1 MRPYAQRARL
11 AKVAIV
17 WFAIALIDAAFG
29 GRLMFRLLV
38 LTLVLWVGGCTIVRQ
53 ELDNRGG
60 YVDYLADKYWW
71 KADSK
76 KMRALRAYALHAAI
90 ARIAMISPKGAAE
103 RNQLAYQIGSAG
115 LYARQLVK
123 CAYDTVGE
131 PCFYFDSIM
140 VDYVN
145 ALYTAAVAALPLE
158 DAQKLISN
166 ITGGIAGTAG
176 AVDILH
182 ALIQLGVDAVRYGTV
197 SAALYR
203 DSLELEVQVW
213 INSPNEPGSIVSPQ
227 DVAVL
232 AAIYATGRDDIPAW
246 RGEIEKLLT
255 RGLEPT
261 PNRRYLARL
270 FQLMSYACNQIT
282 SDETFRSRCIVDPGV
297 RDGRMADLG
306 PAPTSRRGGR
316 VDSGGSGGSGSGKK
330 PVVVD
335 EKAQAIALAD
345 QDFKA
350 KLRGVA
356 VAEQKL
362 SDVQKDLDT
371 TRDEG
376 RKVGLQAQI
385 PFFQQKVDD
394 AKAAA
399 KVAKDKLDA
408 LKK

>member
-1 MRPYAQRARL
+1 MYR
-11 AKVAIV
+11 V
-17 WFAIALIDAAFG
+17 
-29 GRLMFRLLV
+29 LV
-38 LTLVLWVGGCTIVRQ
+38 LALALWVGGCGIVRQ

-76 KMRALRAYALHAAI
+76 KMRALRAYALHTAI

-115 LYARQLVK
+115 MYAQQLVK

-182 ALIQLGVDAVRYGTV
+182 ALIKLGADAVRYGTV
-197 SAALYR
+197 TAALYR

-213 INSPNEPGSIVSPQ
+213 INSPNEPGSLVTPRDI
-227 DVAVL
+227 AEL
-232 AAIYATGRDDIPAW
+232 EAIYATGRDDIPAW
-246 RGEIEKLLT
+246 NAQIAALLAN
-255 RGLEPT
+255 GLEPT

-270 FQLMSYACNQIT
+270 IQLMSYACKQIT
-282 SDETFRSRCIVDPGV
+282 TDETFRDKCIVNPGV
-297 RDGRMADLG
+297 TDAQIADAG
-306 PAPTSRRGGR
+306 PAPSSRGGVVR
-316 VDSGGSGGSGSGKK
+316 RTGGKTTPSDNPK
-330 PVVVD
+330 PVHVPTES
-335 EKAQAIALAD
+335 EKAITAAE
-345 QDFKA
+345 QDLKA
-350 KLRGVA
+350 KLKEVGEAERAREDTKKNLRDHPDLAVQLQPVIENLETIVA
-356 VAEQKL
+356 DK
-362 SDVQKDLDT
+362 K
-371 TRDEG
+371 
-376 RKVGLQAQI
+376 
-385 PFFQQKVDD
+385 
-394 AKAAA
+394 KAADAA
-399 KVAKDKLDA
+399 KTNLDS
-408 LKK
+408 LKKK

>member
-1 MRPYAQRARL
+1 MYR
-11 AKVAIV
+11 V
-17 WFAIALIDAAFG
+17 
-29 GRLMFRLLV
+29 LV
-38 LTLVLWVGGCTIVRQ
+38 LALALWVGGCGIVRQ

-76 KMRALRAYALHAAI
+76 KMRALRAYALHTAI

-115 LYARQLVK
+115 MYAQQLVK

-182 ALIQLGVDAVRYGTV
+182 ALIKLGADAVRYGTV
-197 SAALYR
+197 TAALYR

-213 INSPNEPGSIVSPQ
+213 INSPNEPGSLVTPRDI
-227 DVAVL
+227 AEL
-232 AAIYATGRDDIPAW
+232 EAIYATGRDDIPAW
-246 RGEIEKLLT
+246 NAQIAALLAN
-255 RGLEPT
+255 GLEPT

-270 FQLMSYACNQIT
+270 FQLMSYACKQIT
-282 SDETFRSRCIVDPGV
+282 TDETFRDKCIVNPGV
-297 RDGRMADLG
+297 TDAQIADAG
-306 PAPTSRRGGR
+306 PAPSSRGGVVR
-316 VDSGGSGGSGSGKK
+316 RTGGKTTPSDNPK
-330 PVVVD
+330 PVHVPTES
-335 EKAQAIALAD
+335 EKAITAAE
-345 QDFKA
+345 QDLKA
-350 KLRGVA
+350 KLKEVGEAERAREDTKKNLRDHPDLAVQLQPVIENLETIVA
-356 VAEQKL
+356 DK
-362 SDVQKDLDT
+362 K
-371 TRDEG
+371 
-376 RKVGLQAQI
+376 
-385 PFFQQKVDD
+385 
-394 AKAAA
+394 KAADAA
-399 KVAKDKLDA
+399 KTNLDS
-408 LKK
+408 LKKK

>member
-1 MRPYAQRARL
+1 MYR
-11 AKVAIV
+11 V
-17 WFAIALIDAAFG
+17 
-29 GRLMFRLLV
+29 LV
-38 LTLVLWVGGCTIVRQ
+38 LALALWVGGCGIVRQ

-76 KMRALRAYALHAAI
+76 KMRALRAYALHTAI

-115 LYARQLVK
+115 MYAQQLVK

-182 ALIQLGVDAVRYGTV
+182 ALIKLGADAVRYGTV
-197 SAALYR
+197 TAALYR

-213 INSPNEPGSIVSPQ
+213 INSPNEPGSLVTPRDI
-227 DVAVL
+227 AEL
-232 AAIYATGRDDIPAW
+232 EAIYATGRDDIPAW
-246 RGEIEKLLT
+246 NAQIAALLAN
-255 RGLEPT
+255 GLEPT

-270 FQLMSYACNQIT
+270 FQLMSYACKQIT
-282 SDETFRSRCIVDPGV
+282 TDETFRDKCIVNPGV
-297 RDGRMADLG
+297 TDAQIADAG
-306 PAPTSRRGGR
+306 PAPSSRGGVVR
-316 VDSGGSGGSGSGKK
+316 RTGGKTTPSDNPK
-330 PVVVD
+330 PVHVPTES
-335 EKAQAIALAD
+335 EKAITAAE
-345 QDFKA
+345 QDLKA
-350 KLRGVA
+350 KLKEVGEAERAREDTKKNLRDHPDLAAQLQPVIENLETIVA
-356 VAEQKL
+356 DK
-362 SDVQKDLDT
+362 K
-371 TRDEG
+371 
-376 RKVGLQAQI
+376 
-385 PFFQQKVDD
+385 
-394 AKAAA
+394 KAADAA
-399 KVAKDKLDA
+399 KTNLDS
-408 LKK
+408 LKKK